1 MVVDIA
7 GLTLISIMNTASCCI
22 SELIKTAY
30 KNRNSS
36 SIYMNTINQFTNATL
51 KDLHTCSLTKFNNKK
66 LAFMNSHNV
75 YIWSD
80 WGPLPEICA
89 FLKNEIIFLHTRLS
103 TVSTISCEWVISTNY
118 RTYYSRF
125 ESWPNGRIFLST
137 NEPNPMANPVD
148 IFFSD
153 WAVD

>member
-1 MVVDIA
+1 MYIATCISYQKIRDIIRERNGMVVDIA
-7 GLTLISIMNTASCCI
+7 GLTLISIKDTASCCI

-80 WGPLPEICA
+80 
-89 FLKNEIIFLHTRLS
+89 
-103 TVSTISCEWVISTNY
+103 
-118 RTYYSRF
+118 
-125 ESWPNGRIFLST
+125 
-137 NEPNPMANPVD
+137 
-148 IFFSD
+148 
-153 WAVD
+153 